1 MLGAR
6 PVGRRRQRAE
16 RELRLDDGAEH
27 DEEVVGAVAERL
39 ALRAHPHG
47 AGALRPRQ
55 RRAAERGGEVG
66 TWPSP
71 MR

>member
-1 MLGAR
+1 MLAR
-6 PVGRRRQRAE
+6 GPSAAGGSGPG
-16 RELRLDDGAEH
+16 ELRLDDGAEH